1 MTAVMAA
8 MGAPV
13 GTEVV
18 EETVARVGQA
28 MAATAAMVDVEVTEE
43 MAVTVAQ
50 AGKGAKAE
58 KEVPEDMTD
67 AMEKMAESFPGQH
80 Y

>member
-8 MGAPV
+8 TGAPV
-13 GTEVV
+13 GTAVV
-18 EETVARVGQA
+18 EETVAPVGQA
-28 MAATAAMVDVEVTEE
+28 

-58 KEVPEDMTD
+58 KEAPEDMTD
-67 AMEKMAESFPGQH
+67 AMEKMVESLPGQH
-80 Y
+80 D

>member
-8 MGAPV
+8 TGAPV
-13 GTEVV
+13 GTAVV
-18 EETVARVGQA
+18 EETVAPVGQA
-28 MAATAAMVDVEVTEE
+28 MAAMVDVVVTEE

-58 KEVPEDMTD
+58 KEAPEDMTD
-67 AMEKMAESFPGQH
+67 AMEKMAESLPGQH
-80 Y
+80 D

>member
-1 MTAVMAA
+1 MAA

-18 EETVARVGQA
+18 EETVARVDQA

-67 AMEKMAESFPGQH
+67 AMEKMAESLPGQH

>member
-8 MGAPV
+8 TGAPV
-13 GTEVV
+13 GTAVV
-18 EETVARVGQA
+18 EETVAPVGQ
-28 MAATAAMVDVEVTEE
+28 ATAAMVDVVVTEE

-58 KEVPEDMTD
+58 KEAPEDMTD
-67 AMEKMAESFPGQH
+67 AMEKMAESLPGQH
-80 Y
+80 D

>member
-8 MGAPV
+8 TEEAV
-13 GTEVV
+13 GTEV
-18 EETVARVGQA
+18 
-28 MAATAAMVDVEVTEE
+28 

-67 AMEKMAESFPGQH
+67 AMEKMAESLPGQH

>member
-8 MGAPV
+8 TGAPV
-13 GTEVV
+13 GTAVV
-18 EETVARVGQA
+18 EETVAPVGQT
-28 MAATAAMVDVEVTEE
+28 MAATAAMVDVVVTEE

-58 KEVPEDMTD
+58 KEAPEDMTD
-67 AMEKMAESFPGQH
+67 AMEKMAESLPGQH
-80 Y
+80 D